1 MVGLVESRGLGN
13 ILAADGFNTNRG
25 FPSFFFFFAP
35 AFHAQN
41 SERSLTLGL
50 AMCSCYRKYS
60 VIPAFPPA
68 RKCIH

>member
-13 ILAADGFNTNRG
+13 ILAVDGFITNRG
-25 FPSFFFFFAP
+25 FSEFFFFASS
-35 AFHAQN
+35 FHAQN

-50 AMCSCYRKYS
+50 AMCSCCRKYS